1 MVWTLSS
8 IQENLGLK
16 SPGMGLANLQ
26 LPERAPTSV
35 TPPAVGTADF
45 DQILSDISAR
55 YGGPKEPGGWKG
67 GLNVLFRTLTLP
79 GAVVRSTANE
89 TVDLLRGRGF
99 SAGDWRTQVNERMG
113 FLDLLANQG
122 LSGED
127 IDNSWFG
134 LGGWGKRIIG
144 LTGDLFTDPLVNWGA
159 GSAFWRGAV
168 DDFTLTAGRYAT
180 VAANAGDDVTAGLV
194 QQAVTAANA
203 SKSTGAAL
211 RSLQKE
217 GSEAAMKVIDDLGIG
232 YGNRVRVP
240 GTGPVLRRLGNKLM
254 PGWTAG
260 RRVQQMPKW
269 LRAESESLLRQLP
282 EPATLNSVFRKLAG
296 GKVDVEDA
304 GKVLAQLTDIAPG
317 RAAIMQ
323 ASMRR
328 AARMPVEM
336 VGLKLSPY
344 ATERAGAVLATI
356 AGGPGSLVSKIGGT
370 NAGNFIR
377 RTLQSRPKYKAQQW
391 LREGIANESPQD
403 IIGARIAMRGNGVA
417 NAQMGIWANNRT
429 RGERAFRNEME
440 ETFNIVDD
448 DLLGWMTQAVE
459 ATDEVAARL
468 GVPVDTLRGAQ
479 EIWERRV
486 QAPLRESL
494 RALYGDDSPAWRAI
508 QDIIEA
514 NGAYSARRLS
524 AKGWSVMKDRPDR
537 AVGLDERGLE
547 EYLADAARRGEPV
560 DLTVKIMEMFGLG
573 GGGAAWRT
581 TGRGMATHLRKRRIW
596 PRRVNATGD
605 GFEMGSIL
613 TVEPTAGR
621 TLDDL
626 WAFVGGKEAAIAR
639 RMERGKKELWLK
651 PKREWKPMSR
661 EDAVAEVD
669 ALVEVEYEVLRGLAA
684 PTGATAR
691 PPRPGLAHPQGLSPE
706 MQVDDLYRAAGH
718 LEEGESLWVTNFA
731 AREAAYLSS
740 MARDVRLRSM
750 ENYMAD
756 QGIFLSTDRLT
767 EYAHSYE
774 RLLAAGN
781 SLQGQL
787 DSLTSQE
794 AHNMALI
801 ELWTGD
807 ASLLARGEGVKTIDY
822 IEQVIG
828 KLRGVGKEAEDELKN
843 LVNEVSNH
851 RQMLAD
857 IESEVGLSIDRV
869 AQILGTFDGRYRF
882 GGTIPAAPAAQ
893 RMIDAVDL
901 LYPIIKELDPI
912 LQKIADAEAARS
924 YLKTIIDTL
933 SEVTEGA
940 GVPGDRLRNIR
951 VVQSSRLDPA
961 MAKAVDAE
969 LVDPDAD
976 IFSVL
981 AAGKAAPD
989 EGLVNRY
996 ATEFA
1001 EAGGVDE
1008 PIVVTFAQQPV
1019 DFEYVPKGWTWNKG
1033 LKDPRTGR
1041 HGMFIN
1047 EAGERRAPEVFDLT
1061 HPQNRVRPKMQPHLG
1076 GPRRE
1081 WGAEFKSK
1089 AAWQKAMKR
1098 GQLVEPGP
1106 QVTLDISDDMLARLQ
1121 AARIAG
1127 YREVP
1132 VLMRRGP
1139 VDRGVVYTID
1149 EMTQRGWRAQ
1159 ATTFEEVPNP
1169 LTGALERKS
1178 RFDPAVY
1185 AGGPDEFAP
1194 SAVRGHDRQR
1204 VIFEQERGSG
1214 VASSRRPLRDPE
1226 GRLRHPESK
1235 PRLATREEVE
1245 LLRDAEKTGGI
1256 ETREMT
1262 RGTDPTAPANV
1273 ASREKGLTVHALDDV
1288 PIHEAEA
1295 DVFLPLF
1302 QDLEGQLAAP
1312 LDNLNDSLMPL
1323 LRQLLDEGMLSDSSV
1338 AAAKETIRIVTGKV
1352 GRARTTPVGAAMTRP
1367 PRSDQLL
1374 GELLAE
1380 RMLGVRSTAADRRVI
1395 TTAGDEKDLLDM
1407 VTGMHVND
1415 STIESILMRD
1425 AAGVADDLDLDAI
1438 TDAALEATRREVL
1451 RLSVN
1456 DEPFTVWR
1464 SGKISPEGYFSVTT
1478 KRTVAERFSD
1488 GTVGRQGPVEE
1499 YRLVPGDVAGDIELL
1514 GYGKAPYLEQEL
1526 IVSGRVLEQ
1535 RRTSAARG
1543 MPFPIA
1549 RHHKFKAEV
1558 MDSFAKTVDEIR
1570 TLDDLLENTVLG
1582 NPGLGTGLRTQAHE
1596 MGKRYKS
1603 ALHRA
1608 QNLQGK
1614 GPVQFWGKG
1623 VYDLWME
1630 PWSSAVAARGAGT
1643 VPPTVT
1649 NARKGGVFYHGRGS
1663 GPSSRP
1669 VRRGAPGVERLE
1681 VLPIVTAEEGMPVSG
1696 LHVGSRR
1703 AALERVSLRG
1713 YTMDDFNLHETPVFE
1728 VEVIPRRPYMP
1739 EGRILDE
1746 SNATDWA
1753 TVQTTDSQRRLLEE
1767 GYDVIPY
1774 RNSTEDTG
1782 SLSYVILDP
1791 ASVRVSKIPE
1801 WGYKGEGDIFAGG
1814 GRILRN
1820 RVVTRDLG
1828 LPPTVEARRK
1838 ILNLGEALENWR
1850 FAQQHRNTESQLID
1864 DMLAKG
1870 EATQQRIDALYGKLP
1885 DEEIRALP
1893 GKQRISV
1900 EDPVYTRT
1908 TKAGKV
1914 LPARRRVEATPEG
1927 VERADWK
1934 RPGMN
1939 VRAMERSLEI
1949 REQNVAQVHLSIE
1962 KMRLTKETIEAE
1974 LGMNSIATGDARSA
1988 IINELSQKEA
1998 MGLYDLGKF
2007 GGEGARLGDL
2017 HGDELFN
2024 LLDEGIHKW
2033 GPWMISKGGPEW
2045 NESVTDVMMASMN
2058 LNRDNLKGFVNG
2070 YDRLHNWIKANLI
2083 ATPGFV
2089 MRNVMGGAFNMW
2101 FDGIPPIE
2109 VLNALKLTVK
2119 ANNLGRGDMAV
2130 GAQRLIDSMEGRTVG
2145 VYGTRFTRSEL
2156 DNFKVL
2162 TEAGAVH
2169 GGQAASAIEQAI
2181 IRRSRLSVTARLD
2194 AGAEGAEAVGTPI
2207 TFDPRNADFF
2217 FFRAVREANTI
2228 AEESLRMGTG
2238 LFAMREGADV
2248 ARSIQRIYKL
2258 HFDYSDL
2265 SDWELKWG
2273 KRVFPFYTWTRNN
2286 LPLQVE
2292 FLARNPAK
2300 YNRLF
2305 DLKRNLE
2312 WGEEKEAEGYVPDY
2326 FLEPFGVQLPFKIGD
2341 SKTYSTPDWPF
2352 QDLFRIDPSAKGWE
2366 AASNLMSGASPILK
2380 APLEYWAGKRVFGN
2394 IPFTGRFQQVP
2405 NGFGA
2410 IPLLLPAL
2418 GAAGMAKKD
2427 RAGDWVMTDKNIA
2440 LVGDTLPFLN
2450 LARRA
2455 WPNEEKYQDKVV
2467 QIWVSLLGG
2476 SSLRVLTDREKWTQ
2490 QIRRQMEYYK
2500 DRRDRRDIEYRRV

>member
-1 MVWTLSS
+1 
-8 IQENLGLK
+8 
-16 SPGMGLANLQ
+16 
-26 LPERAPTSV
+26 
-35 TPPAVGTADF
+35 
-45 DQILSDISAR
+45 
-55 YGGPKEPGGWKG
+55 
-67 GLNVLFRTLTLP
+67 
-79 GAVVRSTANE
+79 
-89 TVDLLRGRGF
+89 
-99 SAGDWRTQVNERMG
+99 
-113 FLDLLANQG
+113 
-122 LSGED
+122 
-127 IDNSWFG
+127 
-134 LGGWGKRIIG
+134 
-144 LTGDLFTDPLVNWGA
+144 
-159 GSAFWRGAV
+159 
-168 DDFTLTAGRYAT
+168 
-180 VAANAGDDVTAGLV
+180 
-194 QQAVTAANA
+194 
-203 SKSTGAAL
+203 
-211 RSLQKE
+211 
-217 GSEAAMKVIDDLGIG
+217 
-232 YGNRVRVP
+232 
-240 GTGPVLRRLGNKLM
+240 
-254 PGWTAG
+254 
-260 RRVQQMPKW
+260 
-269 LRAESESLLRQLP
+269 
-282 EPATLNSVFRKLAG
+282 
-296 GKVDVEDA
+296 
-304 GKVLAQLTDIAPG
+304 
-317 RAAIMQ
+317 
-323 ASMRR
+323 
-328 AARMPVEM
+328 
-336 VGLKLSPY
+336 
-344 ATERAGAVLATI
+344 
-356 AGGPGSLVSKIGGT
+356 
-370 NAGNFIR
+370 
-377 RTLQSRPKYKAQQW
+377 
-391 LREGIANESPQD
+391 
-403 IIGARIAMRGNGVA
+403 
-417 NAQMGIWANNRT
+417 
-429 RGERAFRNEME
+429 
-440 ETFNIVDD
+440 
-448 DLLGWMTQAVE
+448 
-459 ATDEVAARL
+459 
-468 GVPVDTLRGAQ
+468 
-479 EIWERRV
+479 
-486 QAPLRESL
+486 
-494 RALYGDDSPAWRAI
+494 
-508 QDIIEA
+508 
-514 NGAYSARRLS
+514 
-524 AKGWSVMKDRPDR
+524 
-537 AVGLDERGLE
+537 
-547 EYLADAARRGEPV
+547 
-560 DLTVKIMEMFGLG
+560 
-573 GGGAAWRT
+573 
-581 TGRGMATHLRKRRIW
+581 
-596 PRRVNATGD
+596 
-605 GFEMGSIL
+605 
-613 TVEPTAGR
+613 
-621 TLDDL
+621 
-626 WAFVGGKEAAIAR
+626 
-639 RMERGKKELWLK
+639 
-651 PKREWKPMSR
+651 
-661 EDAVAEVD
+661 
-669 ALVEVEYEVLRGLAA
+669 
-684 PTGATAR
+684 
-691 PPRPGLAHPQGLSPE
+691 
-706 MQVDDLYRAAGH
+706 
-718 LEEGESLWVTNFA
+718 
-731 AREAAYLSS
+731 
-740 MARDVRLRSM
+740 
-750 ENYMAD
+750 
-756 QGIFLSTDRLT
+756 
-767 EYAHSYE
+767 
-774 RLLAAGN
+774 
-781 SLQGQL
+781 
-787 DSLTSQE
+787 
-794 AHNMALI
+794 
-801 ELWTGD
+801 
-807 ASLLARGEGVKTIDY
+807 
-822 IEQVIG
+822 
-828 KLRGVGKEAEDELKN
+828 
-843 LVNEVSNH
+843 
-851 RQMLAD
+851 
-857 IESEVGLSIDRV
+857 
-869 AQILGTFDGRYRF
+869 
-882 GGTIPAAPAAQ
+882 
-893 RMIDAVDL
+893 
-901 LYPIIKELDPI
+901 
-912 LQKIADAEAARS
+912 
-924 YLKTIIDTL
+924 
-933 SEVTEGA
+933 
-940 GVPGDRLRNIR
+940 
-951 VVQSSRLDPA
+951 
-961 MAKAVDAE
+961 
-969 LVDPDAD
+969 
-976 IFSVL
+976 
-981 AAGKAAPD
+981 
-989 EGLVNRY
+989 
-996 ATEFA
+996 
-1001 EAGGVDE
+1001 
-1008 PIVVTFAQQPV
+1008 
-1019 DFEYVPKGWTWNKG
+1019 
-1033 LKDPRTGR
+1033 
-1041 HGMFIN
+1041 
-1047 EAGERRAPEVFDLT
+1047 
-1061 HPQNRVRPKMQPHLG
+1061 
-1076 GPRRE
+1076 
-1081 WGAEFKSK
+1081 
-1089 AAWQKAMKR
+1089 
-1098 GQLVEPGP
+1098 
-1106 QVTLDISDDMLARLQ
+1106 
-1121 AARIAG
+1121 
-1127 YREVP
+1127 
-1132 VLMRRGP
+1132 
-1139 VDRGVVYTID
+1139 
-1149 EMTQRGWRAQ
+1149 
-1159 ATTFEEVPNP
+1159 
-1169 LTGALERKS
+1169 
-1178 RFDPAVY
+1178 
-1185 AGGPDEFAP
+1185 
-1194 SAVRGHDRQR
+1194 
-1204 VIFEQERGSG
+1204 
-1214 VASSRRPLRDPE
+1214 
-1226 GRLRHPESK
+1226 
-1235 PRLATREEVE
+1235 
-1245 LLRDAEKTGGI
+1245 
-1256 ETREMT
+1256 
-1262 RGTDPTAPANV
+1262 
-1273 ASREKGLTVHALDDV
+1273 
-1288 PIHEAEA
+1288 
-1295 DVFLPLF
+1295 
-1302 QDLEGQLAAP
+1302 LEGQLAAP
-1312 LDNLNDSLMPL
+1312 LDNLNDSLIPL

-1338 AAAKETIRIVTGKV
+1338 AAAKETIRIVAGKV
-1352 GRARTTPVGAAMTRP
+1352 GRART
-1367 PRSDQLL
+1367 SQ
-1374 GELLAE
+1374 
-1380 RMLGVRSTAADRRVI
+1380 
-1395 TTAGDEKDLLDM
+1395 
-1407 VTGMHVND
+1407 
-1415 STIESILMRD
+1415 
-1425 AAGVADDLDLDAI
+1425 
-1438 TDAALEATRREVL
+1438 
-1451 RLSVN
+1451 
-1456 DEPFTVWR
+1456 
-1464 SGKISPEGYFSVTT
+1464 
-1478 KRTVAERFSD
+1478 
-1488 GTVGRQGPVEE
+1488 
-1499 YRLVPGDVAGDIELL
+1499 
-1514 GYGKAPYLEQEL
+1514 
-1526 IVSGRVLEQ
+1526 
-1535 RRTSAARG
+1535 

-1582 NPGLGTGLRTQAHE
+1582 NPGLGTGLRMQAHE

-1630 PWSSAVAARGAGT
+1630 PWSSAVAARGAGS

-1649 NARKGGVFYHGRGS
+1649 NARKGGVFYHGRQSGHARSAMADSMMEAGVLPESNVATFRGGS
-1663 GPSSRP
+1663 G
-1669 VRRGAPGVERLE
+1669 RRLRGGPGSERLE
-1681 VLPIVTAEEGMPVSG
+1681 PRVG
-1696 LHVGSRR
+1696 LHVGSKR
-1703 AALERVSLRG
+1703 AAEDRLAIEGAGLGMARG
-1713 YTMDDFNLHETPVFE
+1713 GYGKGIPYQTPIFE
-1728 VEVIPRRPYMP
+1728 VEVIPRNPYLP
-1739 EGRILDE
+1739 NGKVISEAGVRGAEGTGLTPTQIRQYLDDQMYQDE
-1746 SNATDWA
+1746 L
-1753 TVQTTDSQRRLLEE
+1753 VQQ

-1774 RNSTEDTG
+1774 LNTVEDPG

-1791 ASVRVSKIPE
+1791 ASVRISKIPE
-1801 WGYKGEGDIFAGG
+1801 WGRQTEGFMDPRAAWAYKRG
-1814 GRILRN
+1814 
-1820 RVVTRDLG
+1820 VTRDLG

-1850 FAQQHRNTESQLID
+1850 FAQQRRDVESQLID
-1864 DMLAKG
+1864 DMVAKG

-1962 KMRLTKETIEAE
+1962 KMRLTKETVEAE

-2273 KRVFPFYTWTRNN
+2273 KRVFPFYTWSRNN